1 LEDLS
6 LLLQSRYPILY
17 VETYDEERLRQRLAQ
32 GARSIGFSS
41 YTWSVS
47 GGLICEGAR
56 PSSPDACEPLAVLAA
71 IRGIAWPAI
80 FLLQDFHPYLE
91 TPAVVRALRE
101 LAEESPGKLRTIVL
115 SSPSI
120 DLPQELRR
128 VAARYRLEWPDK
140 DEIRGTIID
149 TFRSLRGTRPL
160 RFDLPG
166 EELDRMVQALRG
178 LTLAE
183 IRRLIARATLHDGVL
198 HAQDLPLILAA
209 RREEIEQTGVLDL
222 CEVGGEIADLAGCAR
237 LKAWLRVHHAGFG
250 AKAKELGLP
259 APRGLLLVG
268 VQGCGKSLT
277 AKTIARSWGLPLA
290 RLDPSRL
297 FDKFVG
303 ETEKNFRRA
312 LETTEAQAPIVLWI
326 DEIEKAFA
334 QGGSEADAGLGRR
347 LFGSFLTWLQE
358 HREPVFVV
366 ATAND
371 LDSLPPELL
380 RKGRFDEIFFLDL
393 PTPEER
399 REIFEIHLAL
409 RRQDPATVDLD
420 RLTAE
425 SESWSGAEIEQAVVA
440 ALYGLLDGKGDRL
453 TTEGLS
459 AELTATLPLSRTRA
473 EELEELRALARE
485 RFVPAR

>member
-1 LEDLS
+1 MEDLS

-17 VETYDEERLRQRLAQ
+17 VETFDEERLRRRL
-32 GARSIGFSS
+32 GRTARSLGFTF

-47 GGLICEGAR
+47 GGLACDGGRDEAADAR
-56 PSSPDACEPLAVLAA
+56 EPLALLGA
-71 IRGIAWPAI
+71 IRNIGWPSV
-80 FLLQDFHPYLE
+80 FLLLDFHPYLE
-91 TPAVVRALRE
+91 SPGVVRALRE
-101 LAEESPGKLRTIVL
+101 LAEEAPGKLRTIVL

-120 DLPQELRR
+120 DLPLELRR
-128 VAARYRLEWPDK
+128 SAARFRMDGPEP
-140 DEIRGTIID
+140 DEIRATIIE

-166 EELDRMVQALRG
+166 VHLDRMVQALRG

-183 IRRLIARATLHDGVL
+183 IRRLIARATLSDGAL
-198 HAQDLPLILAA
+198 HAEDLPLILAA

-222 CEVGGEIADLAGCAR
+222 CEVSGEVADLAGADR
-237 LKAWLRVHHAGFG
+237 LKSWLRIHRAGFG

-268 VQGCGKSLT
+268 VQGCGKSLA

-290 RLDPSRL
+290 RLDPARL

-303 ETEKNFRRA
+303 ETEKNLRRA
-312 LETTEAQAPIVLWI
+312 LETAEEQAPIVLWI

-334 QGGSEADAGLGRR
+334 GGSGDADAGLGRR
-347 LFGSFLTWLQE
+347 LLGSFLTWLQD
-358 HREPVFVV
+358 HREPAFVV

-380 RKGRFDEIFFLDL
+380 RKGRFNEIFFIDL

-399 REIFEIHLAL
+399 REIFEIHLRL
-409 RRQDPATVDLD
+409 RHQDPSGVDIA
-420 RLTAE
+420 RLVAE
-425 SESWSGAEIEQAVVA
+425 SEGWSGAEIEQVVVA
-440 ALYGLLDGKGDRL
+440 ALYGVLDDPDERL
-453 TTEGLS
+453 TTERLS
-459 AELTATLPLSRTRA
+459 AELRATLPLSRTRA
-473 EELEELRALARE
+473 EELEVLRSLARV

>member
-1 LEDLS
+1 MEDLS

-17 VETYDEERLRQRLAQ
+17 VETYDEERLRERM
-32 GARSIGFSS
+32 ARAARAMGFTF
-41 YTWSVS
+41 YTWSIS
-47 GGLICEGAR
+47 GGLVCEGAR
-56 PSSPDACEPLAVLAA
+56 PSSPEAAEPRGVLAA
-71 IRGIAWPAI
+71 IRGISWPSI
-80 FLLQDFHPYLE
+80 FLLQDFHPYLDS
-91 TPAVVRALRE
+91 PAVVRELRE

-120 DLPQELRR
+120 DMPRELKR
-128 VAARYRLEWPDK
+128 VAARYRLEWPDR
-140 DEIRGTIID
+140 DEIRTTIVD

-160 RFDLPG
+160 RFEIAG
-166 EELDRMVQALRG
+166 EDLDRMVQALRG
-178 LTLAE
+178 LTRAE
-183 IRRLIARATLHDGVL
+183 IRRLISRATLSDGVL
-198 HAQDLPLILAA
+198 EPEDLPLILAA
-209 RREEIEQTGVLDL
+209 RREEIERTGVLDL
-222 CEVGGEIADLAGCAR
+222 CEVGGEVADLAGSAR
-237 LKAWLRVHHAGFG
+237 LKAWLRVHQAGFS

-290 RLDPSRL
+290 RLDPARL

-312 LETTEAQAPIVLWI
+312 LEATEAQAPIVLWI
-326 DEIEKAFA
+326 DEIEKAFSH
-334 QGGSEADAGLGRR
+334 GNGEADAGLGRR

-358 HREPVFVV
+358 HKEPVFVV

-380 RKGRFDEIFFLDL
+380 RKGRFNEIFFIDL

-399 REIFEIHLAL
+399 REIFEIHLRL
-409 RRQDPATVDLD
+409 RRQDPAAIDLD
-420 RLTAE
+420 GLVGE
-425 SESWSGAEIEQAVVA
+425 SAGWSGAEIEQAVVA
-440 ALYGLLDGKGDRL
+440 ALYGLLGGDGDRL
-453 TTEGLS
+453 TTESLS
-459 AELTATLPLSRTRA
+459 AELRATLPLSRTRA
-473 EELEELRALARE
+473 EELEALRDFALA